1 MHRLTRDEAQRIAA
15 NSAKLP
21 DLLSA
26 VDAGS
31 ARARHS
37 FVSER
42 AKASV
47 WTKLPLF
54 LVGLLCGIFGWA
66 IMCLSAWIERDRA
79 NRLFEKYGDQP
90 RHVPVTLN

>member
-42 AKASV
+42 AKASA
-47 WTKLPLF
+47 WTTLPLF
-54 LVGLLCGIFGWA
+54 LSWACSAGSLAGLSCVSQRG
-66 IMCLSAWIERDRA
+66 
-79 NRLFEKYGDQP
+79 
-90 RHVPVTLN
+90 LNATARTAFLKNTETSHDTSQ